1 MSVMCVMSFVI
12 ILATVALTVTA
23 AAHQNVVYQ
32 NNIQQAYF
40 TAKSAADRTQSYI
53 SSIGGPSSSAD
64 EGTLRKELYDISQDL
79 TSHIEGNLQHST
91 IGDYQVDIYPTTNPN
106 VFKVVASSKWKEI
119 TSSAAILVGPT
130 SGGASYDDAIVGTGG
145 PAALEGSP
153 QVGGG
158 MTLNMPDMSKS
169 SNGDVYIGGT
179 VTNTGSLNFGDNQH
193 AYLTSYF
200 QSHRNSSLSM
210 IASGDI
216 ANTGKLSVGRI
227 YTVSSVT
234 SNDNDQDVW
243 QYYSYLVCKDEFK
256 IKDWDGW
263 DNNETKR
270 VRFAAAV
277 SGDEKA
283 ILCGG
288 NFVSVSSKIAEI
300 HAPVYIGGGI
310 DLQNV
315 NDSQHGIVFKEPVYI
330 DCNGT
335 NPRIQIKGNVTFE
348 KGLYIRRTD
357 LVSNGDIL
365 DKSGQDVHNA
375 SYIHYGDDP
384 AFETYNALLNQK
396 LLIPQQRVNM
406 YSDYEFTD
414 DQRAAMGMDGNQ
426 NTANEYKI
434 TVAPDP
440 SSNQVISCL
449 KTYKSGALQSSQS
462 NGTYENNDITISE
475 SGYISQFNLVGCKS
489 DDAVTIYF
497 DTRTA
502 ENNVYKDIYLRLTTT
517 DCENKD
523 NMRGCKFYVRGKGN
537 VYFFLDGDLKFRAH
551 QLPIK
556 SIDDRYQPHFW
567 IISNST
573 QKNLGYAN
581 ATIYFDD
588 GTSTSQ
594 NDDARNEFYIY
605 APGTVIQFD
614 GSTGFYGF
622 MVGYSVRCASGSG
635 VALTYVQPKN
645 ADGTENNA
653 YSQGSNVTY
662 GTLLRLR
669 S

>member
-12 ILATVALTVTA
+12 ILATVALTVTE

-32 NNIQQAYF
+32 NKIQQAYF
-40 TAKSAADRTQSYI
+40 TAKSAADKTQAYI

-106 VFKVVASSKWKEI
+106 VFKVVATSTWKEI

-130 SGGASYDDAIVGTGG
+130 SGGALYDDAIVGTGST
-145 PAALEGSP
+145 ALEGSP

-158 MTLNMPDMSKS
+158 MTLNMSDMSKS

-179 VTNTGSLNFGDNQH
+179 ITNTGSLNFGDNQH
-193 AYLTSYF
+193 AYTTEYF
-200 QSHRNSSLSM
+200 QNHRNSSLSM

-256 IKDWDGW
+256 IKDWDVW
-263 DNNETKR
+263 NDDPTKR
-270 VRFAAAV
+270 VRFAAQV
-277 SGDEKA
+277 SSQDKA

-288 NFVSVSSKIAEI
+288 NFISVSSKIAEI

-310 DLQNV
+310 DLQSA
-315 NDSQHGIVFKEPVYI
+315 DDGQHGIVFKEPVYI
-330 DCNGT
+330 DCNGS

-348 KGLYIRRTD
+348 GGLYIRD
-357 LVSNGDIL
+357 ASIVHNGDIL
-365 DKSGQDVHNA
+365 DKNGQDVHTA

-384 AFETYNALLNQK
+384 AFATYNALLNQK
-396 LLIPQQRVNM
+396 LLIPQQRVDM
-406 YSDYEFTD
+406 YQPYEFTD
-414 DQRAAMGMDGNQ
+414 TQRAAMGMDSNEG
-426 NTANEYKI
+426 TANEYKI
-434 TVAPDP
+434 TVTND

-449 KTYKSGALQSSQS
+449 KTYVGGALQSSQS
-462 NGTYENNDITISE
+462 NGTYANNDITISE

-517 DCENKD
+517 DCEEPN

-537 VYFFLDGDLKFRAH
+537 VYFYLDGEIKFHAH

-573 QKNLGYAN
+573 NKNLGYSN
-581 ATIYFDD
+581 ATIYFND
-588 GTSTSQ
+588 GTNTSQ

-645 ADGTENNA
+645 ADGTPNNS